1 MTKNQKPGSS
11 FFLRSLNRSLVRSF
25 VKCAICTALVGF
37 VIAIPGC
44 KEEQASAVSVPDAV
58 DSVET
63 PVGEQTT
70 ESDDAT
76 SKSGDA
82 PDDATDKDDDTA
94 PEIAAT
100 PLMRRPPP
108 QEQIG
113 APEPKSRQRSTLR
126 RGGVRD
132 IIFDDLEFEI
142 EPDQH
147 YEPEML
153 TDKIRKLD
161 GKKVIL
167 RGFMDSSSIFQRK
180 GIKQFVLIR
189 DNSICCFGPGAK
201 IYHNVQIDMDG
212 KASAEFPGL
221 KPMEIEG
228 KFSIKPWT
236 NPGDGKVY
244 SVFHILATKAK

>member
-1 MTKNQKPGSS
+1 MTKNQKPCSSS
-11 FFLRSLNRSLVRSF
+11 FVQ
-25 VKCAICTALVGF
+25 CAVCAAFVGF
-37 VIAIPGC
+37 VIAIAGC
-44 KEEQASAVSVPDAV
+44 KEEQASAVSVPAA
-58 DSVET
+58 VET
-63 PVGEQTT
+63 PGDVQTS

-76 SKSGDA
+76 SNSADTADNAADQDGN
-82 PDDATDKDDDTA
+82 TA
-94 PEIAAT
+94 PEVAAT

-142 EPDQH
+142 EPDQD